1 MMPEAPTDELK
12 KILSRPNSA
21 ADLNIPSVIVSDLI
35 YRVLFNEGDVPVS
48 RLVEVIKIHGQVLDE
63 FLSHMK
69 QEHLVEITRA
79 GTLGRLSYVY
89 RLTDEGMSRA
99 RDAMDRSQY
108 IDVAPV
114 DIEAYTQAVR
124 LQTKNKRQVKVNEVK
139 RALSHLILPENF
151 HRRVGPAVNSSS
163 SLFLYGP
170 PGNGKTTIAQAI
182 AKLIAGT
189 EPIWLPYAITIG
201 GQIIK
206 IYDALYHETIPLNDA
221 ILADYGKIDQR
232 WGLFKRPAVMV
243 GGELTMEAL
252 DLRYDPIAKF
262 YEAPL
267 QMKANGGMFLIDDFG
282 RQPISPDQLLNR
294 WIVPLENEIDFLR
307 LRSGQT
313 LEYPFQ
319 QLIVFSTNLDPLKLM
334 DAAFLRRIQMKVE
347 VFSPDEKMF
356 YQIFSRICLQYQLS
370 MEKEGFLHLLR
381 KWYVEP
387 KRVMQA
393 VHPRDIVRTLVSIC
407 NYEEILP
414 RLTPELIDEACTCYF
429 VDSPNG
435 R

>member
-1 MMPEAPTDELK
+1 MTPETANDELK
-12 KILSRPNSA
+12 KILSRPNLAS
-21 ADLNIPSVIVSDLI
+21 DLNISPVIVSDLI
-35 YRVLFNEGDVPVS
+35 YRVLFNEGDVSVS
-48 RLVEVIKIHGQVLDE
+48 RLVDVIKVHGQVLDE

-69 QEHLVEITRA
+69 QEHLVEIVKA

-89 RLTDEGMSRA
+89 RLTEEGMGRA
-99 RDAMDRSQY
+99 RDAMERSQY
-108 IDVAPV
+108 IDPAPV
-114 DIEAYTQAVR
+114 DIDSYTQAVR
-124 LQTKNKRQVKVNEVK
+124 LQAKNKRQVKANEVK
-139 RALSHLILPENF
+139 RTLNHLILPENF
-151 HRRVGPAVNSSS
+151 HRRIGPAINSST

-182 AKLIAGT
+182 AKIIAGT

-206 IYDALYHETIPLNDA
+206 IYDPLYHEPVPIND
-221 ILADYGKIDQR
+221 LVFSEYGKFDQR
-232 WGLFKRPAVMV
+232 WGLFKRPSVMV

-294 WIVPLENEIDFLR
+294 WIVPLESGIDFLR

-347 VFSPDEKMF
+347 VFGPDEKMF
-356 YQIFSRICLQYQLS
+356 YQIFSRVCLQYQIP
-370 MEKEGFLHLLR
+370 MEREGFLHLLR

-387 KRVMQA
+387 KRVMQS
-393 VHPRDIVRTLVSIC
+393 VHPRDILRTLVSIC
-407 NYEEILP
+407 NYEELSP
-414 RLTPELIDEACTCYF
+414 RLTPELIDEACACYF
-429 VDSPNG
+429 VDPH
-435 R
+435 